1 VVGLVGENMVCKQ
14 SPFLLYKYKLIFY
27 MNRIEIEGKL
37 DKDWVNSLL
46 AEGYSTY
53 DIINNYELTE
63 DTILECNYLLNKN
76 ILIQGLSFTEDF
88 INKAI
93 EIEYFNLEDIYDLN
107 MTTYSNLSSDFILN
121 HKEYINWNRMI
132 LYLSTQS
139 DSFEEHIDIIND
151 KNLWQIISANDLPLD
166 FIRQWKDKL
175 DWSLLSMVK
184 NFTDDEKEE
193 FLDYILTPVQSE
205 IKDESFIDSS
215 NFKFI
220 EKMTNEELEDL
231 INEISK
237 HIGR

>member
-1 VVGLVGENMVCKQ
+1 
-14 SPFLLYKYKLIFY
+14 